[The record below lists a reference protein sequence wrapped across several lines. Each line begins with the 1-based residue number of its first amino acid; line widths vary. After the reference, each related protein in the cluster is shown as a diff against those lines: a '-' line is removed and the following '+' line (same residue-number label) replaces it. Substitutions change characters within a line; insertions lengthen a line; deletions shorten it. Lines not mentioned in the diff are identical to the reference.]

1 VRKIILIL
9 HVYLRYLFGE
19 KKEDPKHK
27 EFYKNLKYMQK
38 YVDYQFFE
46 KVPRYNLN
54 SDSAVEC
61 FYKRNMNKNHPIPHI
76 IVVGIL
82 RVLLSTCPNTKK
94 NTTGGV
100 HIHREWGSCLKLY
113 LQNKAWF
120 DEKGFK
126 SGIFEHTSLDKEFER
141 KKEDGAGSDDEEALK
156 DEDFFELEDYKYEN
170 DRHRVIS
177 AMIISDLFIYMLK
190 HFKSNCINQSIYLSQ
205 LLVDANGVLV
215 LLKFLNQGFEKF
227 QFDQGQQLDLK
238 CPFL

>member
-1 VRKIILIL
+1 
-9 HVYLRYLFGE
+9 
-19 KKEDPKHK
+19 
-27 EFYKNLKYMQK
+27 
-38 YVDYQFFE
+38 
-46 KVPRYNLN
+46 
-54 SDSAVEC
+54 
-61 FYKRNMNKNHPIPHI
+61 MNKNHPIPHI

-120 DEKGFK
+120 DQQGFK